1 MSPAKNKTWYTNR
14 MENKKIANIL
24 HNASIQPSK
33 FETKNWFE
41 KRDVARGTYNVYSQ
55 INFKT

>member
-1 MSPAKNKTWYTNR
+1 

-24 HNASIQPSK
+24 HNATIQPSK